1 MTEARLYQTRGPKAR
16 SSSGLSLVVHD
27 PVRSRNPAH
36 HSPSV
41 ESAVV
46 AGWAAGAVANLVDVK
61 CPDGLEE
68 MRIHLSF
75 LVIGLEVVRAVGG
88 EEADDVVEVSLVSC
102 QHPSEMRN

>member
-1 MTEARLYQTRGPKAR
+1 
-16 SSSGLSLVVHD
+16 
-27 PVRSRNPAH
+27 
-36 HSPSV
+36 V

-46 AGWAAGAVANLVDVK
+46 AGWAAGAVANVK

-102 QHPSEMRN
+102 QHPSAICQKCGIEKTARRNI